1 MPWHT
6 SGEQLGVAYR
16 VDDGDERHR
25 LDADAVE
32 DTRLELPRDL
42 TDLDAERPDDGE
54 GLPAICAI
62 GGRE

>member
-1 MPWHT
+1 MPRHT
-6 SGEQLGVAYR
+6 SCEQLGVPYR

-32 DTRLELPRDL
+32 DTGLELPRDL
-42 TDLDAERPDDGE
+42 TDLDTERPDDGQ
-54 GLPAICAI
+54 GLPAIGAI